1 MNPGI
6 TKHISSKKDLSIKE
20 EGVEYK
26 CRNFSS
32 QKIKR
37 KPKLRN
43 LNPNTYEINKINETQ
58 EFKGSRFERLKSE
71 LGKTHKV
78 LNIEKSISEN
88 AHTRESTD
96 KQTEKPQNQKVF
108 RKSQPIRAATLII
121 SAENE
126 FMKEQEQK
134 LEWRKKATE
143 KYNSISANFKITAQN
158 QAYKYIIMKGNNSN
172 IIKK

>member
-1 MNPGI
+1 M
-6 TKHISSKKDLSIKE
+6 
-20 EGVEYK
+20 
-26 CRNFSS
+26 
-32 QKIKR
+32 
-37 KPKLRN
+37 
-43 LNPNTYEINKINETQ
+43 
-58 EFKGSRFERLKSE
+58 KSD

-88 AHTRESTD
+88 AQTKESTD
-96 KQTEKPQNQKVF
+96 KQTDKPQNQRVF
-108 RKSQPIRAATLII
+108 RRSQPIRATTLLI

-126 FMKEQEQK
+126 FLKEQEQK

-143 KYNSISANFKITAQN
+143 KYNSISANFKITTQN